1 MGALDKLI
9 NLLEQVKETNP
20 DFSSK
25 AERAL
30 DVLVSDDDEVLE
42 PESQLEPEPEPEPF
56 DDTYVEV
63 EEEDIYRVIE
73 YQQSTSKLVT
83 QLGLLTQNYEVDK
96 EVTLEEMENAQK
108 AVQLLMKQLKEKYK
122 LDGEANYDLVFPS
135 DNAKNPNKA
144 AFVKK

>member
-25 AERAL
+25 AEKAL
-30 DVLVSDDDEVLE
+30 DVLVGDDEEEVLE
-42 PESQLEPEPEPEPF
+42 ESEPEPEPEPEPL
-56 DDTYVEV
+56 DDTYVEI
-63 EEEDIYRVIE
+63 EDEDIYRVVGH
-73 YQQSTSKLVT
+73 QQSTSKLVT

-96 EVTLEEMENAQK
+96 EVTLEEMEKTQR
-108 AVQLLMKQLKEKYK
+108 AVQLLMKQLKEKYN
-122 LDGEANYDLVFPS
+122 LDGAANYDLVFPS

>member
-9 NLLEQVKETNP
+9 NLLEQV
-20 DFSSK
+20 
-25 AERAL
+25 
-30 DVLVSDDDEVLE
+30 
-42 PESQLEPEPEPEPF
+42 
-56 DDTYVEV
+56 EV
-63 EEEDIYRVIE
+63 EEEDIYKVIE

>member
-25 AERAL
+25 AEKAL
-30 DVLVSDDDEVLE
+30 DVLVGDDEEEVLE
-42 PESQLEPEPEPEPF
+42 ESEPEPEPEPEPF
-56 DDTYVEV
+56 DDTYVEI
-63 EEEDIYRVIE
+63 EDEDIYRVVGH
-73 YQQSTSKLVT
+73 QQSTSKLVT

-96 EVTLEEMENAQK
+96 EVTLEEMEKTQR
-108 AVQLLMKQLKEKYK
+108 AVQLLMKQLKEKYN
-122 LDGEANYDLVFPS
+122 LDGAANYDLVFPS

>member
-42 PESQLEPEPEPEPF
+42 PESPLEPEPEPEAF
-56 DDTYVEV
+56 DDTYADV
-63 EEEDIYRVIE
+63 
-73 YQQSTSKLVT
+73 
-83 QLGLLTQNYEVDK
+83 
-96 EVTLEEMENAQK
+96 
-108 AVQLLMKQLKEKYK
+108 
-122 LDGEANYDLVFPS
+122 
-135 DNAKNPNKA
+135 
-144 AFVKK
+144 

>member
-25 AERAL
+25 AEKAL
-30 DVLVSDDDEVLE
+30 DVLVSDDDEEIVE
-42 PESQLEPEPEPEPF
+42 EEEIAPEPEPEPF

-63 EEEDIYRVIE
+63 EDDDIYKVVK
-73 YQQSTSKLVT
+73 QQQQTSKLVT

-96 EVTLEEMENAQK
+96 ELTLEEMEKTQEAIQS
-108 AVQLLMKQLKEKYK
+108 LMKQLKEKYK
-122 LDGEANYDLVFPS
+122 LDGDANYDLVFP
-135 DNAKNPNKA
+135 NENVKNHNKA